1 MFLNRQAILLK
12 RVRIRCRAADFPKLL
27 IFRERRRNAGF
38 SCYNV
43 MPLTKNCYSTSLF
56 TTGYK
61 RLLEGGHEVFLMGV
75 FG

>member
-27 IFRERRRNAGF
+27 IFRERRRIAGF

-43 MPLTKNCYSTSLF
+43 NLYTREKFN
-56 TTGYK
+56 
-61 RLLEGGHEVFLMGV
+61 EFLHG
-75 FG
+75 